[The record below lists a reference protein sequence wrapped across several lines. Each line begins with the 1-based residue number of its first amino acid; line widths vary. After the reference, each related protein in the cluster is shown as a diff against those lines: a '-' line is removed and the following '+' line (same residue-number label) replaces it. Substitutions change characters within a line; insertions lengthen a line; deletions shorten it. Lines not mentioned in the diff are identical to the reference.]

1 MAVALKD
8 YPTLYGDANLVSYYT
23 MDGNANDSK
32 ADNDATLYGSPSF
45 VAGAFGQA
53 LSLNGSTQYG
63 IINPHVGLDS
73 LGDFTF
79 SAVVYLNSGWS
90 AAGTIYGYNN
100 NYDGY
105 SGGAYTNLAFRIN
118 ANRTVTLAFRIAGT
132 YTFYD
137 ITTTDT
143 IPTQTPTR
151 VTFTRS
157 GSTWNLYIGKT
168 LSISQTKSSGACYHI
183 GAKGLGCIYDYRT
196 SDVLEKFNGW
206 IDDFPIFSRALSGT
220 ELANWQDATSST
232 PNFLPFFLQ
241 NI

>member
-32 ADNDATLYGSPSF
+32 ASNNATLYGSPSF
-45 VAGAFGQA
+45 VAGSFGQA

-73 LGDFTF
+73 LGDFTL
-79 SAVVYLNSGWS
+79 SAIVYLNSGWS

-100 NYDGY
+100 NYDSY
-105 SGGAYTNLAFRIN
+105 LGGAYTNLSFRIK
-118 ANRTVTLAFRIAGT
+118 ADRTVELSFRVAGT
-132 YTFYD
+132 YTFYA
-137 ITTTDT
+137 ITSTDT

-168 LSISQTKSSGACYHI
+168 LSITASRTNGACYHV

-196 SDVLEKFNGW
+196 FDVLEKFNGW
-206 IDDFPIFSRALSGT
+206 IDDFPIFSRAISGT
-220 ELANWQDATSST
+220 ELANWQDAVSGSSK
-232 PNFLPFFLQ
+232 FFQLF
-241 NI
+241 N